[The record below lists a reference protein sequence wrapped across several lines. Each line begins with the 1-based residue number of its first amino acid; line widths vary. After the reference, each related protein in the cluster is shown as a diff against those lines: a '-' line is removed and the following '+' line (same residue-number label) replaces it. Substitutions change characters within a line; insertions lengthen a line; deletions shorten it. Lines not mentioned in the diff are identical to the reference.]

1 LSEYRLRSPLAPAD
15 AAKLRI
21 GDTVF
26 LDGEIVTT
34 AGFATHERLMATI
47 AKAEAP
53 PIDLKGA
60 AFFHMGSCSVET
72 PDGMRTEYVNP
83 TTSTRFNKFMPTLI
97 RHFGF
102 SATAGKGGLDQ
113 ACVEALKETGS
124 VYFSMIG
131 GAATLLTGGISRVIE
146 TGWDDLIMQFRLTRF
161 EVENFG
167 PLTVAID
174 AHGHSRYA
182 ELSNAATD
190 RLPEIKRWLQSSRG
204 SGASSENA

>member
-1 LSEYRLRSPLAPAD
+1 MSEHRLKSPLAPAD
-15 AAKLRI
+15 RARLRI

-34 AGFATHERLMATI
+34 AGFATHERLMAAI
-47 AKAEAP
+47 AKSEAP

-60 AFFHMGSCSVET
+60 AFFHMGSCNVET

-113 ACVEALKETGS
+113 ACVEALQETGA

-131 GAATLLTGGISRVIE
+131 GAAPLLTGGIKRLVE
-146 TGWDDLIMQFRLTRF
+146 TGWDDLITQFRLSRF
-161 EVENFG
+161 EVEGFG

-174 AHGHSRYA
+174 AHGNSRYA
-182 ELSNAATD
+182 ELTRAATD
-190 RLPEIKRWLQSSRG
+190 KLPEIKQWLRT
-204 SGASSENA
+204 ARAAKVPPETA